1 MKNGVIFGV
10 ICIALLIIL
19 FSIGNIKEK
28 ECKTED
34 SIQECN
40 SNKQKKKYLICTRPG
55 YAEYKDSLR
64 KTRKADTLSVRK

>member
-1 MKNGVIFGV
+1 MTK
-10 ICIALLIIL
+10 
-19 FSIGNIKEK
+19 
-28 ECKTED
+28 D